1 MGIWKIWADTGG
13 TFTDCIA
20 LTPSNQVKRV
30 KLLSNSSLKG
40 RFEKQL
46 SDNVFQASLRW
57 DVEKDIFKGYQ
68 LSFAGVDQTYTIV
81 KVDLAKQTIQLKEAI
96 EETALEE
103 TLFSITA
110 NEEAPVMAA
119 RMVTETAL
127 EETLPLVAMRVGSTR
142 GTNALLERKGA
153 PTALLITKGFEDL
166 MEIGDQTRPDIFALN
181 IQKTPVLHERV
192 ISIDE
197 RINASGQVLNPL
209 SQDEIA
215 PVINALKKEG
225 INTVAISL
233 MHSYLNNTHEQKLK
247 KYLKAFGIKYISASA
262 ELEPSINFLSRT
274 GTALIN
280 AYLAPVIDN
289 YVSNII
295 SKIPDASLKIMT
307 SAGGL
312 TGSGFFKPKDS
323 LLSGPAGGVV
333 GAAAIAEKSNIKKII
348 TLDMGGTSTDVA
360 RYDDGFDYQYETEIA
375 GARLMAPSLAIH
387 TVAAGGGS
395 VCQYD
400 GFKFSVGPESA
411 GAFPGPACYGN
422 NGPLSI
428 TDVNLLLGRV
438 DPKNFGIPL
447 NIEKAQATFNE
458 LVKDHQNKEEILT
471 GFLQIANEKM
481 ADAIRKI
488 SVSKGY
494 NPTEYSLLAFGG
506 AGGQHACDIAD
517 LLNMDSIVIPYDA
530 GLLSAY
536 GMGQALVE
544 RFATEQVLK
553 SFDNTEEYLNS
564 ILHKLSE
571 DALNQLR
578 SEGYLDDEIEIREQY
593 IYLRYKGQNYAIEIP
608 IITGVNIKEEYYNR
622 YKKLYG
628 YLPEDREIEIES
640 VKVIASTKKKEEEKL
655 EAVEEIHTPEKSHT
669 IKTFI
674 GGAWKEIP
682 VFIWEEL
689 KAGASIKEP
698 ALLISK
704 NSTVIIE
711 SNWELTIDQNNTA
724 LLKQSIKEESKEAKK
739 EKSKPEAVQLELFT
753 NRFTAIAEEMGA
765 LLQRTALSVNIKERL
780 DFSCALLDK
789 DGYLVVNAP
798 HIPVH
803 LGSMGLCVRK
813 TIAAID
819 FEQGDVV
826 ITNHPAYGGSHLP
839 DITLI
844 AAIFDNAGNISG
856 YVANRAHHAEIGGIS
871 PGSFPVKAKNLAEE
885 GVVISPTYLVKN
897 GKAKWKEIEQ
907 LFTESPYP
915 SRSVQENIADLN
927 ASLASINAGK
937 ISFEYLL
944 KTFGSETVAAYMKK
958 LSQYAVSLV
967 EQKLDSLQNQEFSA
981 EEKLDDQTIIKVK
994 ITKENNQL
1002 QIDFTGTAQF
1012 HSGNLNATEAITRSV
1027 ILYVLRLWLNEEVPL
1042 NEGLM
1047 EKVKLILPV
1056 CFLNPDFHS
1065 DAESCPAVAGGNTET
1080 SQRLTDT
1087 LLKALKLAACS
1098 QGTMNNLLF
1107 GNESFGYYETI
1118 CGGVGAGDGFNGA
1131 SATHQHMTN
1140 TRITDPEILELRYP
1154 VRLDK
1159 FAIRTGS
1166 GGKGKY
1172 TGGDGIERQISF
1184 LTPVEL
1190 TLLTQHRVEKP
1201 YGLAGGEAGS
1211 VGMQILRAA
1220 NGTEEALPNIVT
1232 VNLNPGDAIKIFT
1245 PGGGGYGK

>member
-1 MGIWKIWADTGG
+1 MGFWKIWADTGG

-20 LTPSNQVKRV
+20 LSPSNKIKRV

-40 RFEKQL
+40 KFVNRISEKA
-46 SDNVFQASLRW
+46 FKASLNW
-57 DVEKDIFKGYQ
+57 DIEKDIFQGYKLQ
-68 LSFAGVDQTYTIV
+68 FSGNSQVYTIE
-81 KVDLAKQTIQLKEAI
+81 KTNLDTQTIHLQESLNIDVNLDE
-96 EETALEE
+96 
-103 TLFSITA
+103 LFSITA

-119 RMVTETAL
+119 RMVTGT
-127 EETLPLVAMRVGSTR
+127 TLSESLPTIEMRIGSTR

-166 MEIGDQTRPDIFALN
+166 MKIGDQTRSDIFTLN
-181 IQKTPVLHERV
+181 IQKAPVLHEMV

-197 RINASGQVLNPL
+197 RMNANGQVLNPL
-209 SQDEIA
+209 SQNEIA
-215 PVINALKKEG
+215 PVINTLKKKG
-225 INTVAISL
+225 IKTVAVSL

-247 KYLKAFGIKYISASA
+247 DYLKAFGITYVSASA

-280 AYLAPVIDN
+280 AYLSPVIDE
-289 YVSNII
+289 YISNIL

-312 TGSGFFKPKDS
+312 AGSGFFNPKDS

-333 GAAAIAEKSNIKKII
+333 GAAAIAKKSNINKII

-360 RYDDGFDYQYETEIA
+360 RYDAGYDYQYETEIA

-400 GFKFSVGPESA
+400 GFKFTVGPESA
-411 GAFPGPACYGN
+411 GAYPGPACYGN
-422 NGPLSI
+422 NGHLSI
-428 TDVNLLLGRV
+428 TDVNLLMGRV
-438 DPKNFGIPL
+438 DPQNFGIPL
-447 NIEKAQATFNE
+447 NLDKAKEAFQK
-458 LVKDHQNKEEILT
+458 LVQNQKVKKEEVLT

-488 SVSKGY
+488 SISKGY
-494 NPTEYSLLAFGG
+494 NPAEYSLLAFGG
-506 AGGQHACDIAD
+506 AGGQHACNIAS
-517 LLNMDSIVIPYDA
+517 LLNMENIVIPYDA

-553 SFDNTEEYLNS
+553 SYETFKQNLNS
-564 ILHKLSE
+564 TTKKLSQ
-571 DALNQLR
+571 DALSQLKD
-578 SEGYLDDEIEIREQY
+578 EGYNEEHIEIREKY
-593 IYLRYKGQNYAIEIP
+593 IYLRFKGQNYSIEISLKDEIN
-608 IITGVNIKEEYYNR
+608 IIDEYHDR
-622 YKKLYG
+622 YKNLYG
-628 YLPEDREIEIES
+628 YLPEKREIEVES
-640 VKVIASTKKKEEEKL
+640 IKIIASTKYKKESTSENKSKKY
-655 EAVEEIHTPEKSHT
+655 IPEKSHQ
-669 IKTFI
+669 IKSYI
-674 GGAWKEIP
+674 SGRWQQIP
-682 VFIWEEL
+682 VFIWENL
-689 KAGASIKEP
+689 KPGANIKGP
-698 ALLISK
+698 SLLISK
-704 NSTVIIE
+704 NSTVVIE
-711 SNWELTIDQNNTA
+711 SNWELIIDQQNTA
-724 LLKQSIKEESKEAKK
+724 LLSQINPENSDKIE
-739 EKSKPEAVQLELFT
+739 KPEAVQLELFT

-813 TIAAID
+813 TIAAIE
-819 FEQGDVV
+819 FESGDVV

-844 AAIFDNAGNISG
+844 SAVFDKNGNIAG

-871 PGSFPVKAKNLAEE
+871 PGSFPVKAQNLTEE
-885 GVVISPTYLVKN
+885 GVIISPTYLVKK
-897 GKAKWKEIEQ
+897 GVAQWEQIEK
-907 LFTESPYP
+907 LLKESPYP
-915 SRSVQENIADLN
+915 SRAIPENLADLN
-927 ASLASINAGK
+927 AALASINAGK
-937 ISFEYLL
+937 KSFEKLL
-944 KTFGSETVAAYMKK
+944 NTYGNTSVATYMEK
-958 LSQYAVSLV
+958 LKQYAESLV
-967 EQKLDSLQNQEFSA
+967 AEKLTSINNEEFSA
-981 EEKLDDQTIIKVK
+981 EEKLDDQTKLKVK
-994 ITKENNQL
+994 IAKVDNQL
-1002 QIDFTGTAQF
+1002 QIDFTGTAKK
-1012 HSGNLNATEAITRSV
+1012 HEGNLNATEAITRSV
-1027 ILYVLRLWLNEEVPL
+1027 IIYVLRLWLNKDVPL

-1047 EKVKLILPV
+1047 ENVKVILPE
-1056 CFLNPDFHS
+1056 CFLNPAFSKDS
-1065 DAESCPAVAGGNTET
+1065 ASCPSVAGGNTET

-1087 LLKALKLAACS
+1087 LLKALQLAACS

-1107 GNESFGYYETI
+1107 GNDSFGYYETI
-1118 CGGVGAGDGFNGA
+1118 GGGTGAGNGFNGT
-1131 SATHQHMTN
+1131 SAIHQHMTN

-1159 FAIRTGS
+1159 FAIRKNS
-1166 GGKGKY
+1166 GGKGKFS
-1172 TGGDGIERQISF
+1172 GGDGIERKISF
-1184 LTPVEL
+1184 LNPVEL

-1201 YGLAGGEAGS
+1201 YGLKGGEAGA
-1211 VGMQILRAA
+1211 VGIQILRSA
-1220 NGTEEALPNIVT
+1220 NGSEQELPNV
-1232 VNLNPGDAIKIFT
+1232 VSVKLNAGDAIKIFT